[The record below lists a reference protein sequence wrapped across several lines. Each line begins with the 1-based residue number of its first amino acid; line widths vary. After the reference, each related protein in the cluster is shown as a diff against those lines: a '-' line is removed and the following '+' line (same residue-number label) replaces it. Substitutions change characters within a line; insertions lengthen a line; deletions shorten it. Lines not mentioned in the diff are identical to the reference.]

1 LWLQFSLSTV
11 INASVQGGIL
21 ASILHWGGSAWG
33 TGVFLSL
40 DELLFSVDAI
50 YMENP
55 WWKTLKEA
63 KAQSAENLLLQK
75 VQCVNGRVTHV
86 ASSAQ
91 PGLKKL
97 TRWQD
102 MIRRAY
108 QKRYLRKRRKKAYLH
123 TDKKHLS
130 YILKGGASGAT
141 NLLSLY
147 LKIAEPTLQKDCKGS
162 TPLLSQSFRLSR
174 FSNSLC
180 SLSLDFW
187 GRTAARSVV

>member
-1 LWLQFSLSTV
+1 VAFWPVFY
-11 INASVQGGIL
+11 IG
-21 ASILHWGGSAWG
+21 GGSAWG

-40 DELLFSVDAI
+40 DELFFSVDAI
-50 YMENP
+50 YMKNP

-108 QKRYLRKRRKKAYLH
+108 QKRSLWKRRRKAYLH
-123 TDKKHLS
+123 RDKKHLS

-174 FSNSLC
+174 LSNSSC